1 MIETAKL
8 PFTLDTSM
16 PDSSNPKKSKS
27 EEILSVAQDLVQ
39 TKGYNGFSYR
49 DIAAAIGIKSAS
61 IHYHFP
67 TKGDLG
73 RDVTARYSD
82 AFAQALQALL
92 ESTDSTHERIEG
104 YAALFRTT
112 LVEQNRLCMCGVLA
126 GEVETVPDD
135 VKVEVARFF
144 EAQTLW
150 LESVLQ
156 AGIDNGEILS
166 CKDTKTWAVT
176 ILSSLE
182 GGMLVARGSGDSKH
196 FDLVKENLLK
206 VLFEATP
213 Q

>member
-1 MIETAKL
+1 M
-8 PFTLDTSM
+8 S
-16 PDSSNPKKSKS
+16 DSSKPATSKS

-49 DIAAAIGIKSAS
+49 DIADAIGIKSAS

-73 RDVTARYSD
+73 RDVTAQYRN
-82 AFAQALQALL
+82 AFAQALQALC
-92 ESTDSTHERIEG
+92 DSTNSARERIEG
-104 YAALFRTT
+104 YAALFRAT
-112 LVEQNRLCMCGVLA
+112 LVEQERLCLCGMLA
-126 GEVETVPDD
+126 GEVETIPDD

-144 EAQTLW
+144 KEQTIW
-150 LESVLQ
+150 LASVLQ
-156 AGIDNGEILS
+156 SGIESGEIVPS
-166 CKDTKTWAVT
+166 IDTNTWAVT

-182 GGMLVARGSGDSKH
+182 GGMLVARGSGDCGH

-206 VLFEATP
+206 VLFEGAL